1 MSLKSGE
8 SLDHSSSAN
17 VLEKKS
23 LVTLWIVAGLAG
35 LVQSV
40 ASRLYIEPDGLNY
53 LDVAYAYLR
62 ADFPNAV
69 NAYWSPLYS
78 WLLAILIALTH
89 CSSYWEST
97 LLHALNFLMYL
108 LALSGFAFF
117 FREITSLMRNDGG
130 EHGTNAPAGWAWNLL
145 GYSIFV
151 YASLELI
158 RVGTDTPDL
167 LVSAAFYFATGML
180 LRMRRGVAGWS
191 TYFVFGVVLGLG
203 YLAKA
208 VMFPV
213 SFAFLFCCFFAAGNV
228 RRTFLRAVIAVGVF
242 LLIAS
247 PWLFTLSKAKARFT
261 FGDVGPLSYVRYVAA
276 TGKPIHPIRLG
287 SGNPQVEEFAT
298 PVAGTYP
305 PWYDSTYWN
314 EGLRPHFEVR
324 AQLRAL
330 RINLGQYFLMLSAQK
345 GIAVGLFVLIFV
357 SDRVREW
364 MSRFLKL
371 WPFWFSSILTLGL
384 YGLVYVETRYL
395 GAAVV
400 ILWVVLFATSAIPR
414 WGSAGRIWRACLCAV
429 SISIL
434 LTVAAEL
441 GRDVSTIMASP
452 QHAEWQAAEELS
464 RLGVRPGDLAALIG
478 HSSEA
483 ADYWAHLAKIRIVAQ
498 VPSES
503 ASSYWDGDRE
513 TRRRVQSDFA
523 KAGASVIVTRIPPK
537 DFRGDDWRRL
547 GSTAYYALLL
557 PTAKNSEQHH

>member
-1 MSLKSGE
+1 MGLKSGE
-8 SLDHSSSAN
+8 SLDRGYSDN
-17 VLEKKS
+17 VSENKL
-23 LVTLWIVAGLAG
+23 LVILWTFAGLAG
-35 LVQSV
+35 LVQAV
-40 ASRLYIEPDGLNY
+40 ASRFFIEPDGLNY

-78 WLLAILIALTH
+78 WLLAILIALMH

-108 LALSGFAFF
+108 VALCGFAFF
-117 FREITSLMRNDGG
+117 FREITSLTRNDGG
-130 EHGTNAPAGWAWNLL
+130 ELGTNAPAGWAWNLF
-145 GYSIFV
+145 GYSIFA

-167 LVSAAFYFATGML
+167 LVSAACYFATGML

-228 RRTFLRAVIAVGVF
+228 RKTFLRAAMAVGVF

-261 FGDVGPLSYVRYVAA
+261 FGDVGQLNYAWYVAA
-276 TGKPIHPIRLG
+276 SGTRVHSIRVG
-287 SGNPQVEEFAT
+287 VETPQVEEFAT

-305 PWYDSTYWN
+305 PWYDPTYWN

-330 RINLGQYFLMLSAQK
+330 RINLSTYFQVVSAQK
-345 GIAVGLFVLIFV
+345 GIAVGLFVLIFA
-357 SDRVREW
+357 SDRATWARAVR
-364 MSRFLKL
+364 KL
-371 WPFWFSSILTLGL
+371 WAIWLALILTLGL
-384 YGLVYVETRYL
+384 YALVHVETRFL
-395 GAAVV
+395 GAALV
-400 ILWVVLFATSAIPR
+400 ILWVLLFVCFVVSRAV
-414 WGSAGRIWRACLCAV
+414 SAGRIWRACLCAV
-429 SISIL
+429 SLSIL
-434 LTVAAEL
+434 VTIAAEL
-441 GRDVSTIMASP
+441 GRDMSTIMASP

-464 RLGVRPGDLAALIG
+464 RLGVRPGDFAALIG

-498 VPSES
+498 IPSES
-503 ASSYWDGDRE
+503 APSYWDADTE
-513 TRRRVQSDFA
+513 TRRRVQSDFV
-523 KAGASVIVTRIPPK
+523 KAGASVIVTRIPPN

-557 PTAKNSEQHH
+557 PTSKNSEQHH